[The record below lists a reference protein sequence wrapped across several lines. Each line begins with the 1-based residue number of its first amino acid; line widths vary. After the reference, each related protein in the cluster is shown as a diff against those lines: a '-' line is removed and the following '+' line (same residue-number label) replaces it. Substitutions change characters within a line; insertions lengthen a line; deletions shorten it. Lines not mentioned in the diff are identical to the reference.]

1 MKPKTPF
8 LSVETHGI
16 SRAEYEQV
24 KSPYHQQ
31 QELLALLAVCWDHN
45 AAILKLHGYHV
56 PSDWTATPMTQ
67 NISEPDALDAYRVI
81 QACCDLWKSIRSK
94 DPFAIANAGFWL
106 GRMTGKD
113 QFDQYNRRNA
123 GKDRS
128 LPKQRAKFVFNTR
141 QTWPS
146 AKAFMEAVEMAGI
159 PAPSLP
165 QGRKWFSEFRKEAQN
180 SLF

>member
-16 SRAEYEQV
+16 SQAERDQLDN
-24 KSPYHQQ
+24 PYQHQQ
-31 QELLALLAVCWDHN
+31 RLLALLAACWDHN
-45 AAILKLHGYHV
+45 SAILKQHGYHL

-81 QACCDLWKSIRSK
+81 QACCDLWKSIISK
-94 DPFAIANAGFWL
+94 DPFAIANAAFWL

-123 GKDRS
+123 GKNRS
-128 LPKQRAKFVFNTR
+128 V
-141 QTWPS
+141 PS
-146 AKAFMEAVEMAGI
+146 A
-159 PAPSLP
+159 
-165 QGRKWFSEFRKEAQN
+165 
-180 SLF
+180 